1 MINEAEV
8 NLFDMHL
15 RGVFFRGVLG
25 YKIRSIFGT
34 SRTICDDLY
43 ASSIYTLHL
52 VTSFQI

>member
-1 MINEAEV
+1 
-8 NLFDMHL
+8 MHL

-25 YKIRSIFGT
+25 YKIRSHFGA